1 MENWIVILF
10 TLLFSAFFS
19 GMEIAFVS
27 ANLLK
32 IELDKKKGLIS
43 GRILSR
49 FSQNPTNFIATMLV
63 GNNISLVIYGV
74 FMAKILEPV
83 LINFLPE
90 AFQSDFLFLTIQT
103 ILSTLLILIVAE
115 FMPKVF
121 FRINPNYML
130 SVFSVPLIV
139 SYYFLFP
146 VVFVTIYL
154 SEFILQ
160 KVFKV
165 KFIYEKRVFGS
176 VDLDNYLKEFTD
188 EDSHVNEQNQ
198 EIKMFQNAMDFSDI
212 KVRECMIP
220 RTEIVAI
227 EDNETIIDLKNKFIE
242 SGLSKV
248 LIFNESIDNI
258 IGYAHS
264 FDMFKNPKTI
274 NSIQRP
280 ILFAPETQKIQE
292 LLTLLIQQQKSI
304 AVVVDEFGGTSGMVT
319 VEDIIEE
326 IFGEINDEF
335 DLDKLVEKQISENEF
350 LFSGRTEIDY
360 INEKYHLKIEE
371 SDDYETIGG
380 FIIHHHESIPKKD
393 EVIEIHDF
401 IFTIVQVSET
411 KIEQVILKI

>member
-1 MENWIVILF
+1 MENWVVILF

-43 GRILSR
+43 GKILSL
-49 FSQNPTNFIATMLV
+49 FSQSPTNFIATLLV

-74 FMAKILEPV
+74 FMAKILEPHI
-83 LINFLPE
+83 INILPA
-90 AFQSDFLFLTIQT
+90 AFQSEFLLLTIQT

-115 FMPKVF
+115 FMPKVL

-130 SVFSVPLIV
+130 SIFSIPLII
-139 SYYFLFP
+139 SYYILYP
-146 VVFVTIYL
+146 VVFITIFL
-154 SEFILQ
+154 SEFILE
-160 KVFKV
+160 KILKV
-165 KFIYEKRVFGS
+165 KFTYEKRVFGS
-176 VDLDNYLKEFTD
+176 IDLDNYLKEFSD
-188 EDSHVNEQNQ
+188 EDSNTNQQNH
-198 EIKMFQNAMDFSDI
+198 EIKMFQNAMEFSDI

-220 RTEIVAI
+220 RTEIVSI
-227 EDNETIIDLKNKFIE
+227 EDNEPIIHLKNRFIE

-248 LIFNESIDNI
+248 LIYNGSIDNI

-264 FDMFKNPKTI
+264 FDMFKKPGTI
-274 NSIQRP
+274 ESILRP
-280 ILFAPETQKIQE
+280 ITFAPETQKVEE
-292 LLTLLIQQQKSI
+292 LLTLLIQQQKSV

-335 DLDKLVEKQISENEF
+335 DMEKLVEKKISENEYI
-350 LFSGRTEIDY
+350 FSARMEIDY
-360 INEKYHLKIEE
+360 INEKYHLKIPE

-401 IFTIVQVSET
+401 VFTIVQVSET
-411 KIEQVILKI
+411 KIEQVKIKI